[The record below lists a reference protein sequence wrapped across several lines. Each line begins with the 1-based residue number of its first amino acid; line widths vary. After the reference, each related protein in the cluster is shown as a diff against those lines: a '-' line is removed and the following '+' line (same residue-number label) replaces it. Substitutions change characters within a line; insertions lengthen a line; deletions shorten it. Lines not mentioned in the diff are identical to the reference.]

1 MNKAVHFRVDL
12 HMNNIMPALGR
23 ITNENIT
30 TTGASV
36 LAVITPGLISLYWDQ
51 GSEAV
56 GVT

>member
-1 MNKAVHFRVDL
+1 
-12 HMNNIMPALGR
+12 MNNIMPALGR